1 MASNIVDFLIKLRG
15 DGTNAMT
22 VARQVDRQL
31 GSIERKAAKAGAALR
46 NAFSLSN
53 FNAALMSVPGMQFLT
68 NPYTMAAAAVGAV
81 AKVGMA
87 AEQTAVSFTT
97 LLGSQEASKKMLDD
111 IGKMDAKKV
120 YGLDTMRSA
129 AKTMLNYGV
138 ESNKVLGYMSQ
149 LGDIAGADKQKLSAL
164 TLVFGQV
171 MAAGKLTGSNL
182 LQFTEAGFNPLKEL
196 EALTGKS
203 YAELEK
209 QMADGAISA
218 EMVALAMQQATSEGG
233 KFYGA
238 TASLS
243 QTTGAK
249 LQDMFSRIQ
258 EGALSIWEQ
267 IQPIMNDVINVIS
280 SIIPPIFSVVSTI
293 VGAIIGVIKWIWKWK
308 DEIGIIAVVL
318 GTFFTFV
325 KIRSVVLFGLAKGI
339 TLVTTLKQKWAV
351 VQRYLNIAMA
361 SNPIGIVIG
370 LIAALAAGVIYC
382 WNKFAGF
389 RAFLLTC
396 WDVIKGLGQAIANY
410 VTNRINELIGA
421 VGDVGKALKHLFS
434 GEFEAAWNAAK
445 SAGSKFV
452 GTGST
457 SQLFGDVGAT
467 FSNLDHKYNQW
478 YIYETAKDKA
488 KEGGGEGETDLLK
501 LLQGNTITDPELNG
515 GNGEGGG
522 TGGGGGTSGGAGKNK
537 TASDI
542 ATGGTRNTSI
552 QLNIGKFFDS
562 INVYM
567 ADKADTAELE
577 RVILQSMNRALA
589 IATSSDR

>member
-258 EGALSIWEQ
+258 EGVLSIWEK

-339 TLVTTLKQKWAV
+339 TLITTLKQKWAV

-434 GEFEAAWNAAK
+434 GEFTEAWETAK
-445 SAGSKFV
+445 GAGSKLL
-452 GTGST
+452 GTGSAT
-457 SQLFGDVGAT
+457 QLFGDVGDT
-467 FSNLDHKYNQW
+467 FSNLDGKYNQW
-478 YIYETAKDKA
+478 LVYEQAKDKA
-488 KEGGGEGETDLLK
+488 KEGEGEGETDLLK

-522 TGGGGGTSGGAGKNK
+522 TGGGGGAGKNK

-552 QLNIGKFFDS
+552 QLHIGKFFDS